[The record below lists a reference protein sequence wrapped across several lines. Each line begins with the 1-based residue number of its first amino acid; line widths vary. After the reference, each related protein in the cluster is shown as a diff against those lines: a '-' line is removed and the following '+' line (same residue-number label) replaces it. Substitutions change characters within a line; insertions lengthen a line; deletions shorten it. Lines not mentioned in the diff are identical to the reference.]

1 MAQGILR
8 KPMDMTAETRT
19 RKTSAQET
27 TMRTL
32 RTSSG
37 SYAAARCRKP
47 VMILYLV
54 LTQSHQLDA
63 SRQSRSLLARKNHRR
78 TIFSI
83 WRRFAS
89 AFIYQRRR
97 VLALASASCN
107 VRPVASSSRR
117 SAAACKAAIIC
128 HSDFDPPFKPYTHF
142 IASAHFMAGSGLSH

>member
-8 KPMDMTAETRT
+8 KSMDMTAETRT

-37 SYAAARCRKP
+37 LYAAARCRKP

-63 SRQSRSLLARKNHRR
+63 SRQSRSLLARKSHRR

-83 WRRFAS
+83 WKGFKRLHLSSETPRARHFLQPPDGALLQGAS
-89 AFIYQRRR
+89 KAP
-97 VLALASASCN
+97 SAI
-107 VRPVASSSRR
+107 SRLQGEEGVVNLLLSGR
-117 SAAACKAAIIC
+117 IFEQTI
-128 HSDFDPPFKPYTHF
+128 HTFHF
-142 IASAHFMAGSGLSH
+142 VGA